1 MEETDLD
8 VAEILKKLK
17 QAVHERYWDSEVEA
31 SLACLASLEEVR
43 ARSWVDPYRP
53 IAWPHWPKGMWPK
66 LVALAQKVTRRL
78 LCWYITP
85 LVDDQNRYNAAVAEA
100 LEALSRENAQLRS
113 KLLELAST
121 QDDDELSEHEGLKN
135 IT

>member
-17 QAVHERYWDSEVEA
+17 HAVRERYRDNEVEA

-53 IAWPHWPKGMWPK
+53 IAWPHWPKGIWPK

-100 LEALSRENAQLRS
+100 LEALSRENAQLRA
-113 KLLELAST
+113 KLWELTAA
-121 QDDDELSEHEGLKN
+121 QKNEGFSEREG
-135 IT
+135 